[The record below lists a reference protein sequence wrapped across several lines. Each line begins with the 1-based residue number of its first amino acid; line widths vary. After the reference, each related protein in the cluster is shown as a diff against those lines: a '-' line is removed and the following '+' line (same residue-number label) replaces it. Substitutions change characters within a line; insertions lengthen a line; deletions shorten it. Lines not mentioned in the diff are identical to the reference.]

1 MAVEI
6 GRAVFPPDRAA
17 LAQRNLG
24 RLDRNVRTVSG
35 ITRPPRG
42 RGGATGLHQF
52 ADQCGAAR
60 RFEMRVGGAP
70 QPSPHHDI
78 APIRRDPP
86 PGRTDR
92 VSRS

>member
-24 RLDRNVRTVSG
+24 RLDRNVRTVFG

-42 RGGATGLHQF
+42 RDGATGCISSPISVSRRAGSRCAL
-52 ADQCGAAR
+52 AAR
-60 RFEMRVGGAP
+60 HSRA
-70 QPSPHHDI
+70 
-78 APIRRDPP
+78 
-86 PGRTDR
+86 RTTI
-92 VSRS
+92 

>member
-42 RGGATGLHQF
+42 RDGTAGLNGLKDDARF
-52 ADQCGAAR
+52 ARVAR
-60 RFEMRVGGAP
+60 RKLGPTPVDE
-70 QPSPHHDI
+70 Q
-78 APIRRDPP
+78 
-86 PGRTDR
+86 
-92 VSRS
+92 